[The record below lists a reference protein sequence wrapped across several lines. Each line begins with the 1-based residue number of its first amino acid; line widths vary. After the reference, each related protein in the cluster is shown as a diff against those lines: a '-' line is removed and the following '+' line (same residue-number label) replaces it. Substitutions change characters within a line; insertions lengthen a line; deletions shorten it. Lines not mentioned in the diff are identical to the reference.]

1 MDLFRFLLFRV
12 LVEVAPSSFIGANVM
27 VGDDG
32 VGVGVGVSFG
42 VVVGFSVGVG
52 VGV

>member
-1 MDLFRFLLFRV
+1 M
-12 LVEVAPSSFIGANVM
+12 VEVAPSSFIGANVM
-27 VGDDG
+27 AGDD
-32 VGVGVGVSFG
+32 GVGVGVSFG